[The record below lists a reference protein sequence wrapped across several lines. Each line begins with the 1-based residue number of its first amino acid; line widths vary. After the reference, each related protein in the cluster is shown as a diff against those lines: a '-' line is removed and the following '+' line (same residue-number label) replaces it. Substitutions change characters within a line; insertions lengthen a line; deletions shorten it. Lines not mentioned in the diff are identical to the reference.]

1 MFLSVSVTSF
11 GRSRAGSP
19 VGRCPAGG
27 CMRVGDCTRSCGLPA
42 WELGGFLP
50 GVAIKSDLLS
60 RNNQR
65 STAGGLG
72 NVKVSIHLRNIVGV
86 AKRGTRNTQRVA
98 EY

>member
-1 MFLSVSVTSF
+1 
-11 GRSRAGSP
+11 
-19 VGRCPAGG
+19 
-27 CMRVGDCTRSCGLPA
+27 MRVGDCTRSCGLPA